1 MDLWS
6 GRQLLSLI
14 IPKIKMTKKNS
25 QYDNVPEEEKFKNI
39 IKINNN
45 QYTDGVMDK
54 NILGNKSQGIIHI
67 INNDLGYR
75 EGKVFR

>member
-1 MDLWS
+1 MDLG

-25 QYDNVPEEEKFKNI
+25 QYDNVPEEEFKNI

-75 EGKVFR
+75 KAQVF